1 MQYWNITT
9 TKVLLAILFFS
20 FTFYTSTAQENSPY
34 SRYGI
39 GNTKLTENVANRGMG
54 GVSIADTSAMIANPT
69 NPASFASL
77 KLTSFQVGVEG
88 TSTNVRND
96 LVANRTGSL
105 VLSYV
110 NIGMPITKHIGV
122 SFGLIPQTRSK
133 FAMQQI
139 DTIPGISKVVYNY
152 YGGGGTQKLYVG
164 AAYKYKEYSIGFMT
178 GYMFGNV
185 LNSSDANLTDS
196 LKIISSSMN
205 SRTNVGGVFLQVGAL
220 MSKPI
225 KEKYH
230 ITLGATYLLSQNL
243 NAKKDTYWK
252 SYRGDVSSPVYEY
265 GVDSMIEKEGKVFIP
280 GKLSVG
286 AMFSNSELWKVGI
299 DFVTSNWS
307 NYRSYGQ
314 ADSTT
319 NSWMVKIG
327 GAITPDADAVGKTWK
342 RVTYRA
348 GVYTGQDI
356 FRFNNTNLPVAGAT
370 VGIGYPI
377 RRTVLSIG
385 QINASLDLGKRGTTK
400 NGLLSEGYTRFSIGF
415 TFNDKWFIPRK
426 YE

>member
-1 MQYWNITT
+1 MQYWNITS
-9 TKVLLAILFFS
+9 TKIFLATLFFS
-20 FTFYTSTAQENSPY
+20 ITVYTASAQENSPY

-39 GNTKLTENVANRGMG
+39 GNTKLTENVASRGMG
-54 GVSIADTSAMIANPT
+54 GVSIADTSATIANPT

-77 KLTSFQVGVEG
+77 KLTSFQVGLEG
-88 TSTNVRND
+88 TSTNIRNSS
-96 LVANRTGSL
+96 VSNRTGSL

-122 SFGLIPQTRSK
+122 SFGLMPQTRSK
-133 FAMQQI
+133 FAMQQTDSI
-139 DTIPGISKVVYNY
+139 ANISQVVYNY
-152 YGGGGTQKLYVG
+152 YGGGGTQKIYLG
-164 AAYKYKEYSIGFMT
+164 AAYKFKDYSFGVMT

-185 LNSSDANLTDS
+185 LNSSDANFTDS
-196 LKIISSSMN
+196 IKIVSSSMN
-205 SRTNVGGVFLQVGAL
+205 SRTNVGGIFLQVGAL
-220 MSKPI
+220 MNKPV

-230 ITLGATYLLSQNL
+230 ITLGANYQLAQNL

-252 SYRGDVSSPVYEY
+252 SFRGDVSSPTYEY
-265 GVDSMIEKEGKVFIP
+265 SVDSIIESKGKVFIP

-286 AMFSNSELWKVGI
+286 AMFSNGNLWKAGI

-314 ADSTT
+314 ADSTS
-319 NSWMVKIG
+319 NSWMLKIG

-342 RVTYRA
+342 RVTYRIGGYA
-348 GVYTGQDI
+348 GQDI

-377 RRTVLSIG
+377 RRTILSIG
-385 QINASLDLGKRGTTK
+385 QINASLDIGKRGTTK

-415 TFNDKWFIPRK
+415 TFNDKWFIPQK